1 MHELCLTMDYS
12 GDQCIAIH
20 HGGLQ
25 YSATPGGVVLHH
37 VVRISVVLHHVVRIS
52 VVLHHGGLQYS
63 ATPGGDTCGV
73 CNAWW
78 GYVCCYITV
87 GNSLVLYT
95 TVDYSIVQRLV
106 GIRVVLHH
114 VVGDQCSAIHQGG
127 LHYSA
132 TPGGDTCAATSRWGT
147 VRCYCT
153 VGISFVPTFKIVKN
167 R

>member
-1 MHELCLTMDYS
+1 M
-12 GDQCIAIH
+12 G
-20 HGGLQ
+20 
-25 YSATPGGVVLHH
+25 
-37 VVRISVVLHHVVRIS
+37 ISV
-52 VVLHHGGLQYS
+52 LQ
-63 ATPGGDTCGV
+63 
-73 CNAWW
+73 
-78 GYVCCYITV
+78 
-87 GNSLVLYT
+87 YT

-114 VVGDQCSAIHQGG
+114 VVGDQCSAIHHGGQQYSAIHHGG

-132 TPGGDTCAATSRWGT
+132 TPGGDTCAATSRGGT